1 MKSDAQM
8 RPIPIAFCI
17 DTIEAP
23 SGGTENQ
30 LLLLIRNIDRT
41 RFSPIL
47 CVLYSSAWLQTQ
59 FNLCPVYEVGTKS
72 PLRPSSWTKIFR
84 LSRFLRQRG
93 VRIVQTFFRDANIAG
108 ILAARFAFVPI
119 IISSRRNKGHWHTGF
134 ELALLRCLN
143 LFVTSFLANSEDV
156 KQYTNQAEGIPLN
169 RIDVIYNGF
178 DFKGIS
184 AMTPEMKS
192 KFRKSLDIPGDAL
205 VISAVANLRPV
216 KGLDILVQSLQRVIS
231 AFSNVVVL
239 LVGEGSER
247 SNLAKQIQSLGLDN
261 TVRFMGTRKDIP
273 DILQASDLGV
283 LSSHS
288 EGLSNAIIEYMACG
302 LPVVATDVG
311 GNHEL
316 VIPGENGYLVPP
328 GNPGALS
335 EALIQLLQDSEL
347 RHSLGMNS
355 LNLVKDKFN
364 LSVYI
369 QAHERYYWGL
379 INRVAIIAPEG

>member
-1 MKSDAQM
+1 MKSDAPI

-47 CVLYSSAWLQTQ
+47 CVLYSSAWLQAQ
-59 FNLCPVYEVGTKS
+59 FNLCPVYEIGIKA
-72 PLRPSSWTKIFR
+72 PLRPSSWIKLFR
-84 LSRFLRQRG
+84 LSRFLRLSG
-93 VRIVQTFFRDANIAG
+93 ALVVHTFFRDANIAG

-119 IISSRRNKGHWHTGF
+119 VISSRRNKGHWHTGF

-143 LFVTSFLANSEDV
+143 RFVTRFLANSEDA
-156 KQYTNQAEGIPLN
+156 KQYTHQAEGIPLN

-178 DFKGIS
+178 DFKGMP
-184 AMTPEMKS
+184 AMTPEAKS
-192 KFRKSLDIPGDAL
+192 EFRKSLDIPRDAL

-216 KGLDILVQSLQRVIS
+216 KGLDTFVQSLQTVIS
-231 AFSNVVVL
+231 TFQNVVAL

-247 SNLAKQIQSLGLDN
+247 ANLERQIQALGLGQAI
-261 TVRFMGTRKDIP
+261 RLMGMRKDITN
-273 DILQASDLGV
+273 ILQASDLGV

-311 GNHEL
+311 GNREL
-316 VIPGENGYLVPP
+316 VIPGENGYLAPP

-335 EALIQLLQDSEL
+335 EVLIQLLHDPEL
-347 RHSLGMNS
+347 RYTMGKNS
-355 LNLVKDKFN
+355 RNLVKDKFN

-369 QAHERYYWGL
+369 HAHERYYWGL
-379 INRVAIIAPEG
+379 INRVAIKATEG